1 MGCSANDY
9 PPEYTCCRYNSV
21 TNASLENNSYHLLYL
36 LYLLYRNERTSS
48 NNTTDVKVETI
59 EMTIVTET
67 ATELNLENT
76 AEVARLYKFKN
87 ARVTKALSFTTK
99 RNKAKMA

>member
-1 MGCSANDY
+1 MKTIATIFFIFFIGMSAQ
-9 PPEYTCCRYNSV
+9 
-21 TNASLENNSYHLLYL
+21 AQ
-36 LYLLYRNERTSS
+36 
-48 NNTTDVKVETI
+48 NNTTDVKVKTI

-67 ATELNLENT
+67 PTELNLENT
-76 AEVARLYKFKN
+76 TEIARLYKFKN

>member
-1 MGCSANDY
+1 MKTIATIFFIFFIGTA
-9 PPEYTCCRYNSV
+9 
-21 TNASLENNSYHLLYL
+21 AQAQ
-36 LYLLYRNERTSS
+36 

-59 EMTIVTET
+59 EMSIVTET
-67 ATELNLENT
+67 VNEINLET
-76 AEVARLYKFKN
+76 KTEVARLYKYKN